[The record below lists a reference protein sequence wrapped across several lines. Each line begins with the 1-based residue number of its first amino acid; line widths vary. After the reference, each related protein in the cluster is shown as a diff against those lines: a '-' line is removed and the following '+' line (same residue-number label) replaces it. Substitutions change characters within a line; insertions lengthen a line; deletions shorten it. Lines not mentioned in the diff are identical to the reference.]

1 MWSYLPCAA
10 ICIAVW
16 VINGKWLVEGK
27 RGHNLSELYEHS
39 GLGIFFTLLTLEL
52 TIGSMLGTQ
61 FDVLWL
67 QIIGSILYIP
77 SAFLVASSITTLRHK
92 GKPEGPDP
100 LATTTPIDTGIFRVV
115 RHPLYLGTALWS
127 IALMLVFQSII
138 SVVLGGIAIFCFRMA
153 SKKEDEFNLRKFGD
167 SYAEYMKRVP
177 RWDVSEG
184 LKNLGNR

>member
-1 MWSYLPCAA
+1 MWSYLLCAA

-27 RGHNLSELYEHS
+27 REHNLSELYEHS